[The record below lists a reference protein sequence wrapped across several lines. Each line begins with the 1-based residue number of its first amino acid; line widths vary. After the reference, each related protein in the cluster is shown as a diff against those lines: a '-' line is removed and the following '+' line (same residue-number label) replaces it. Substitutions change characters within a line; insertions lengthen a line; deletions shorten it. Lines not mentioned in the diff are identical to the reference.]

1 MSIFDMFKTAAAP
14 APALA
19 SAATPNTPGSIPPN
33 TPNTGAA
40 TDKAAPNGVI
50 PNDDPNKT
58 KDETPLAQFTELW
71 KNEPADPNAS
81 KTPAGIFGDV
91 DPKKFMEAAG
101 KIDFAKAVTPE
112 EMQAIAAGGDGAQKA
127 MAAMLNKVA
136 QGAYAQSAF
145 ASTKMIEAA
154 LAKAKDGFV
163 AELPQHIRRESLSSN
178 LREEN
183 PVFANPAVQP
193 IISAM
198 EEQFTRKYP
207 NATTAEIT
215 AMTKQYISE
224 LGNAFTGQ
232 KKNPDGTTTVDTGKV
247 QQDWEK
253 WISEGLQ

>member
-1 MSIFDMFKTAAAP
+1 MSIFDMFKAAAP
-14 APALA
+14 AAPVA
-19 SAATPNTPGSIPPN
+19 STPNTPGSIPAN

-40 TDKAAPNGVI
+40 SDTAAPNGVL
-50 PNDDPNKT
+50 PQDDPNKS
-58 KDETPLAQFTELW
+58 KEETPLAQFDKLW
-71 KNEPADPNAS
+71 QPDATDPNAP
-81 KTPAGIFGDV
+81 KKPEGVFGDV

-112 EMQAIAAGGDGAQKA
+112 EMQAIAAGGESAQKA

-163 AELPQHIRRESLSSN
+163 AELPQHIRRESLSST

-215 AMTKQYISE
+215 TMAKQYISE
-224 LGNAFTGQ
+224 LGTAFTGQ
-232 KKNPDGTTTVDTGKV
+232 KKIGGDTSAQNAV
-247 QQDWEK
+247 SQQDWEE
-253 WISEGLQ
+253 WISKGIQ